1 MLPSRMLKARGPLLA
16 AAVFAGALFLV
27 GCDEYVRITR
37 DPDLR
42 LPRHATWAW
51 QTTPE
56 RPERAEARE
65 SRRVISRDVIG
76 RGEGSARER
85 GESVTRENDPQN
97 EVMREKVKTAIEQTL
112 MAKGFKQV
120 TDPGAA
126 DFVVDFH
133 LAMQRRNVTV
143 AYPGA
148 YPGLVCGPYGCWE
161 GWGGVGY
168 EHIRFR
174 EGTIVIDA
182 VQEPSNHLVYRAV
195 GEKPVKHDLLS
206 FSQNEVNEMVR
217 HLLKDLKPRGK

>member
-1 MLPSRMLKARGPLLA
+1 MLAFRALKGRAPIAIAILFAGTFLLA
-16 AAVFAGALFLV
+16 

-51 QTTPE
+51 QTMPE
-56 RPERAEARE
+56 RGSARE
-65 SRRVISRDVIG
+65 SRPVVSRDVIG
-76 RGEGSARER
+76 RSGNEI
-85 GESVTRENDPQN
+85 VTRDNDPQN
-97 EVMREKVKTAIEQTL
+97 DVLRDKVKVAIEQNL

-120 TDPGAA
+120 SDPGAA

-133 LAMQRRNVTV
+133 LAMQRRNVRV

-148 YPGLVCGPYGCWE
+148 YPGLVCGPYGCGQ

-168 EHIRFR
+168 ENIRFR

-182 VQEPSNHLVYRAV
+182 FQEPSNHLAYRAI
-195 GEKPVKHDLLS
+195 GEKPVKRDLLS
-206 FSQNEVNEMVR
+206 FSQNEVNDIVH

>member
-1 MLPSRMLKARGPLLA
+1 MLASRMWKARAPFLVA
-16 AAVFAGALFLV
+16 TVFAGALFLA

-42 LPRHATWAW
+42 LSRHATWAW
-51 QTTPE
+51 QTTLE
-56 RPERAEARE
+56 GAEARG
-65 SRRVISRDVIG
+65 SRRVLSRDVMG
-76 RGEGSARER
+76 RSET
-85 GESVTRENDPQN
+85 VTRENDPQN
-97 EVMREKVKTAIEQTL
+97 EAMREKVKSAIEQTL
-112 MAKGFKQV
+112 LAKGFKQV
-120 TDPGAA
+120 SDPGVA

-148 YPGLVCGPYGCWE
+148 YPGLVCGPYGCWQ

-182 VQEPSNHLVYRAV
+182 FQEPSHHLVYRAV
-195 GEKPVKHDLLS
+195 GEKPVKRDLLS
-206 FSQNEVNEMVR
+206 FGQNEANEIVR